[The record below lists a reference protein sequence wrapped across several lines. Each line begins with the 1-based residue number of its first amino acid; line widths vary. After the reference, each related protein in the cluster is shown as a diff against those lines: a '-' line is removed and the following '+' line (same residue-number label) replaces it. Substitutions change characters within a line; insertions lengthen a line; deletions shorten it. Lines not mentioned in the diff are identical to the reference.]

1 MRQAALETLGK
12 LDAAVLATHAATL
25 SLLSSRIRKVTCAA
39 RAAMQTLG
47 KLDAAALLSLEH
59 KAALE
64 QVCGG
69 DVGQEL
75 KQTHSVQLS
84 HIMSTSLKPQRT
96 TGNGTAYAISHLAQH
111 STVYSEYY
119 VVIRSYT

>member
-69 DVGQEL
+69 DVGQGTGVE
-75 KQTHSVQLS
+75 TNPSVLS

-96 TGNGTAYAISHLAQH
+96 TGNGTTYVQSLTWL
-111 STVYSEYY
+111 STA
-119 VVIRSYT
+119 RSIASTT

>member
-69 DVGQEL
+69 DVGQGL
-75 KQTHSVQLS
+75 KQTHRYCPTSCQLLS
-84 HIMSTSLKPQRT
+84 SLNAQRATAPHMQSLTWLSTARSIAST
-96 TGNGTAYAISHLAQH
+96 T
-111 STVYSEYY
+111 
-119 VVIRSYT
+119 